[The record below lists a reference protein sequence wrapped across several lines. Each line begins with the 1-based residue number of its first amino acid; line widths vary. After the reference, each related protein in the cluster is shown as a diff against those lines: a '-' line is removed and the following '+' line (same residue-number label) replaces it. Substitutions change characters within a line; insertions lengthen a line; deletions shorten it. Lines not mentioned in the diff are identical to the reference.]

1 MIFPFPEEG
10 CLKAYSHFW
19 YLQAHLDT
27 GRHEMVVEHETLYD
41 KAGKLYA
48 SKLSEGNARIPI
60 LESDFAVAT
69 EEPRLPMGCALKTI
83 KKKVRFTD
91 KQKQFLTEE
100 FNNGEETG
108 RKSDPQEDGLSENM
122 EGARRFKPDE
132 VLSAQQITGLFGR
145 LAAKK
150 KQVLR
155 TVLTS
160 EGDGGDVA
168 AEMEIY
174 QSDLCTKV
182 LQEIS
187 LKHPVVS
194 GTFNVCDLVRSDK
207 LKRLT
212 IDELI
217 QICSDLE
224 VDVSD
229 LLSKRR
235 KKPFIQ

>member
-1 MIFPFPEEG
+1 M
-10 CLKAYSHFW
+10 
-19 YLQAHLDT
+19 
-27 GRHEMVVEHETLYD
+27 
-41 KAGKLYA
+41 
-48 SKLSEGNARIPI
+48 
-60 LESDFAVAT
+60 
-69 EEPRLPMGCALKTI
+69 
-83 KKKVRFTD
+83 
-91 KQKQFLTEE
+91 
-100 FNNGEETG
+100 
-108 RKSDPQEDGLSENM
+108 
-122 EGARRFKPDE
+122 
-132 VLSAQQITGLFGR
+132 
-145 LAAKK
+145 
-150 KQVLR
+150 LR

-160 EGDGGDVA
+160 KGDGGDVA
-168 AEMEIY
+168 AEMEPE
-174 QSDLCTKV
+174 LCTKV

-217 QICSDLE
+217 QICSDLV

>member
-1 MIFPFPEEG
+1 M
-10 CLKAYSHFW
+10 
-19 YLQAHLDT
+19 
-27 GRHEMVVEHETLYD
+27 
-41 KAGKLYA
+41 
-48 SKLSEGNARIPI
+48 
-60 LESDFAVAT
+60 
-69 EEPRLPMGCALKTI
+69 
-83 KKKVRFTD
+83 
-91 KQKQFLTEE
+91 
-100 FNNGEETG
+100 
-108 RKSDPQEDGLSENM
+108 
-122 EGARRFKPDE
+122 RRFKPDE

-187 LKHPVVS
+187 LKHPLVS
-194 GTFNVCDLVRSDK
+194 GTLNVCDLVRSDK